1 MLVEELRVALPG
13 EDVDDTALRARD
25 ERAEEEYAHRAEGVP
40 AEQAAAIAVE
50 ISEQR
55 QNQEE
60 GDPERAAELPI
71 TAGRDA

>member
-1 MLVEELRVALPG
+1 MRRTEPR
-13 EDVDDTALRARD
+13 
-25 ERAEEEYAHRAEGVP
+25 GVP
-40 AEQAAAIAVE
+40 AEQAAAIVTVE